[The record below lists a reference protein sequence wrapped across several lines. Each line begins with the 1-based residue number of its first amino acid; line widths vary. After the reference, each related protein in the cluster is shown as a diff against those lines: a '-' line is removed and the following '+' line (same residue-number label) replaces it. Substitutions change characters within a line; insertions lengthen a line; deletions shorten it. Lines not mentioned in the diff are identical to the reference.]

1 MAAQRLN
8 KRQLKRLIERERTAV
23 LPYSRSQIANALH
36 SNAQLNRQITAGAV
50 NWLEPYLPA
59 DWKAW
64 AEQVVPRDPQQ
75 IPPQL
80 HCSIVQG
87 MDMPLLQRFAAE
99 VPESG
104 NVYVHSLN
112 DTQAL
117 VFNDA
122 GRCFEA
128 RLQQGEIVQWC
139 SSAQAPQVFET
150 QLCAADAA
158 ALHAAW
164 QRFAQEMN
172 CPPNLDQF
180 HALVFDAGLGSQRLV
195 YIQSILLDWMDNYGN
210 IHTQCRWFNGISQIM
225 DGAEILH
232 TMGHGRD

>member
-1 MAAQRLN
+1 MAARLN
-8 KRQLKRLIERERTAV
+8 KRQLKRERDAV
-23 LPYSRSQIANALH
+23 RPYTRSQIAGAQH
-36 SNAQLNRQITAGAV
+36 SDAELNRKITAGMLE
-50 NWLEPYLPA
+50 WLRPYLPE

-64 AEQVVPRDPQQ
+64 VEQAVPSDPQQ
-75 IPPQL
+75 APPEL
-80 HCSIVQG
+80 CSSTVMG
-87 MDMPLLQRFAAE
+87 MDMPLLLRFAAE
-99 VPESG
+99 VPDSG

-128 RLQQGEIVQWC
+128 TLQQGEIVQWQ
-139 SSAQAPQVFET
+139 SSAQPPTVFET
-150 QLCAADAA
+150 QLRAADAA

-172 CPPNLDQF
+172 CPANLGQF
-180 HALVFDAGLGSQRLV
+180 HAKVLDAGLGSQRLV
-195 YIQSILLDWMDNYGN
+195 YMQSILLDWMDNYGN
-210 IHTQCRWFNGISQIM
+210 IHTDCRWFNGVSQIV
-225 DGAEILH
+225 DGAEIIR